1 MNSRKEMNTMK
12 KIKEQTVE
20 RNEELKDAREFAE
33 MYAMLKP
40 EDKCKVEGIMI
51 GLQMRD
57 QVRGVATA

>member
-33 MYAMLKP
+33 MYAKLKP
-40 EDKCKVEGIMI
+40 EDKYKVEGIMV